1 MRREITVDDV
11 RLLTAAYGTRGQAHV
26 ALNIVR
32 ELCDQ
37 LVDDNSI
44 SLASMDA
51 LSIAISKIFQDLELT
66 K

>member
-11 RLLTAAYGTRGQAHV
+11 RFLTAAYGTRGQTHV

-37 LVDDNSI
+37 LVDDYSI

-51 LSIAISKIFQDLELT
+51 LSSAISKIFKDLELS